1 MSLLSRDE
9 IIGALQK
16 LGVLAQEHKLS
27 IELWVIGGAAMSLAF
42 NARESTH
49 DVDALIVSPREA
61 RKVRELAK
69 QVADEMGFEE
79 DWLNDGA
86 KGYFMGLSQGDV
98 VLQSP
103 GLVVKRPS
111 VEQLLAMKLSAW
123 RDDVDIEDAR
133 ILLQQLSGE
142 RGSVWKSIESFLVRG
157 RELKAQYAFQDLWE
171 STYGDN

>member
-16 LGVLAQEHKLS
+16 LGVLAQERNLS
-27 IELWVIGGAAMSLAF
+27 VELWVIGGAAMSLAF

-49 DVDALIVSPREA
+49 DVDALIVSPREV

-69 QVADEMGFEE
+69 QVADEMRLEE
-79 DWLNDGA
+79 DWLNDGV
-86 KGYFMGLSQGDV
+86 KGYFTRLSQGDV

-103 GLVVKRPS
+103 GIVVKRPS

-133 ILLQQLSGE
+133 ILLQRLSGE
-142 RGSVWKSIESFLVRG
+142 KSSIWKSIESFLVRG